1 MNSSA
6 IEYDIVIA
14 GGGPAGL
21 TAAKRITELSPNAS
35 VLLIEK
41 SSHYSEIV
49 KCGEGV
55 WKKPFE
61 ELITPRP
68 EWIRLNITKA
78 SFHSP
83 NNKEVIFS
91 DQGKVLGY
99 ILDRIRFQEE
109 LLEELCKKIEV
120 KRSTAVKK
128 VSSLESKQIVELSDN
143 SSVSTKLFIDASGPV
158 STLGTAYG
166 IERGKSSTEPALYA
180 IVEGISQ
187 RSDTVHLQMSSKY
200 SPGGYVWLFPVSENV
215 VNVGIVCG
223 RDELGD
229 TSMRDTLREYIT
241 EFIPEGKIVSWHGGA
256 IPSFTESKN
265 LVAPGFIQCGDAG
278 RLVNPI
284 TRSGISESM
293 LSGKLAGEAAL
304 EAILSD
310 DNGKKALKNYT
321 KSLHKEYTSK
331 MEKIAKVRKSLYKIS
346 DKEFN
351 DSAEILSSLPQEKI
365 TMLKILQTTITKS
378 PKLLLAMRH
387 LL

>member
-1 MNSSA
+1 MKSNA

-21 TAAKRITELSPNAS
+21 IAAKRITELSPETK
-35 VLLIEK
+35 VLLVEK
-41 SSHYSEIV
+41 SSHYSEVI

-83 NNKEVIFS
+83 DNSEVIFA
-91 DQGKVLGY
+91 DQGKILGY
-99 ILDRIRFQEE
+99 ILNRIRFQEE
-109 LLEELCKKIEV
+109 LLQDLGNNITV
-120 KRSTAVKK
+120 KRSTSVKK
-128 VSSLESKQIVELSDN
+128 VYSVDSIQTVELSDKTTA
-143 SSVSTKLFIDASGPV
+143 SSKLFIDASGPT
-158 STLGTAYG
+158 SSLGDTYG
-166 IERGKSSTEPALYA
+166 IPRGKTVAEPALYA
-180 IVEGISQ
+180 IVEGVSQ
-187 RSDTVHLQMSSKY
+187 QIDTVHLQMSSEY

-223 RDELGD
+223 RDERGD
-229 TSMRDTLREYIT
+229 KSMRDTLTEYISK
-241 EFIPEGKIVSWHGGA
+241 FLPEGTITSWHGGA
-256 IPSFTESKN
+256 IPSFTENKK

-304 EAILSD
+304 EAINSN

-321 KSLHKEYTSK
+321 KKLHKEYSSK

-351 DSAEILSSLPQEKI
+351 DSAKILGSLPPEKV